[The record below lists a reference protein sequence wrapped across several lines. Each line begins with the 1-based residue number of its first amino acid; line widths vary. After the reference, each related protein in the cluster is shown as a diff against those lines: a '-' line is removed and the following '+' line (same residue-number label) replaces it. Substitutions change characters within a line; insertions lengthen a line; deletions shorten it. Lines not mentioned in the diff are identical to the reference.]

1 MKLFKKAKKSKDC
14 CSIKIEDAKEHVTK
28 VESSK
33 CCAIK
38 IEDIKMNDE
47 KRS

>member
-1 MKLFKKAKKSKDC
+1 MGLFKKTKKSKDC
-14 CSIKIEDAKEHVTK
+14 CSIKIEDAKEHGTK

-38 IEDIKMNDE
+38 IEDIKASDD
-47 KRS
+47 KRV